1 MHMVDRV
8 GTDVT
13 EGLAFLDYLVSPDL
27 VEDFRFTLGERL
39 ERLGYFGQ
47 LPGAGVF
54 QGVLLLFE
62 STVLVHVRSETKSD
76 VATRFGDSD
85 QLVE

>member
-1 MHMVDRV
+1 MRMPDRV

-13 EGLAFLDYLVSPDL
+13 EGPGFLDYLVSPDL
-27 VEDFRFTLGERL
+27 VEDFGFAFGERL

-47 LPGAGVF
+47 LLGAGAF
-54 QGVLLLFE
+54 QGLLLLFE
-62 STVLVHVRSETKSD
+62 STVPVHVGAETESD
-76 VATRFGDSD
+76 VAARFGDSD

>member
-13 EGLAFLDYLVSPDL
+13 QGLAFLDYLVSPDL

-39 ERLGYFGQ
+39 ERLGYCGQ
-47 LPGAGVF
+47 LPDPSVF